1 MKTYKLTELKAGE
14 KGRIVEVNIDSQRLK
29 ELGII
34 RGAIITVVTNNL
46 ICMICNTRIC
56 LGKPMTD
63 NIIVEKM

>member
-34 RGAIITVVTNNL
+34 RGGVITVVTNNL
-46 ICMICNTRIC
+46 ICMICNTRVC

>member
-1 MKTYKLTELKAGE
+1 MKTYKLTDLKAGE